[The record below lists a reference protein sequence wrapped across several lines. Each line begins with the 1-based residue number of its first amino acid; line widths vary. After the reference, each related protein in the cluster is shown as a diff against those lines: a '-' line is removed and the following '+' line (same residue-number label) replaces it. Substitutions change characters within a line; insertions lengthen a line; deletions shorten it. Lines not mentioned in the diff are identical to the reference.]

1 MAVAKG
7 GSEKMARLSTFQRDN
22 GIFVRIKGIKGESA
36 RSTKGYT
43 MYLYHV
49 MYRTI
54 ETPYVNSQAGEG
66 RGEVMLHLINRLL
79 IAARLQVYRAIR

>member
-54 ETPYVNSQAGEG
+54 EAQLRQQPGGAG
-66 RGEVMLHLINRLL
+66 RGG
-79 IAARLQVYRAIR
+79 AR

>member
-43 MYLYHV
+43 AYTQLS
-49 MYRTI
+49 RRFKFLSGGL
-54 ETPYVNSQAGEG
+54 PS
-66 RGEVMLHLINRLL
+66 
-79 IAARLQVYRAIR
+79 ARDQQNFIQRCK